1 MSRGE
6 FGGLTSH
13 EISYS
18 KEQLVKNN
26 DFFIIKISG
35 QPKKNEALQVKSILS
50 SYIKGRDIRV
60 IMDLKELELE
70 KFEPITLLGVLNGM
84 RKEVDLLGGCLKLSS
99 LNPEILDYFKENR
112 MDQFFKIYEDE
123 ESAKKSEWRDYG
135 KR

>member
-1 MSRGE
+1 MKY
-6 FGGLTSH
+6 H
-13 EISYS
+13 I
-18 KEQLVKNN
+18 VKDN

-35 QPKKNEALQVKSILS
+35 QTKKNEALQVKSILS
-50 SYIKGRDIRV
+50 TYIKERGIRV
-60 IMDLKELELE
+60 IMDLKELE

-99 LNPEILDYFKENR
+99 LNPDILNYFKENR

-123 ESAKKSEWRDYG
+123 EGAKKSEWRDYG

>member
-1 MSRGE
+1 MKY
-6 FGGLTSH
+6 H
-13 EISYS
+13 I
-18 KEQLVKNN
+18 VKDD
-26 DFFIIKISG
+26 DFFIVKISG

-50 SYIKGRDIRV
+50 SYLKERGIRV
-60 IMDLKELELE
+60 IMDLKELE

-99 LNPEILDYFKENR
+99 LNPEILNYFKENR

-123 ESAKKSEWRDYG
+123 EGAKKSEWRDYG

>member
-1 MSRGE
+1 MKYH
-6 FGGLTSH
+6 LT
-13 EISYS
+13 
-18 KEQLVKNN
+18 KDN

-35 QPKKNEALQVKSILS
+35 QTKKNEALQVKSILS
-50 SYIKGRDIRV
+50 TYIKERGIRV
-60 IMDLKELELE
+60 IMDLKDLE
-70 KFEPITLLGVLNGM
+70 KFEPITLIGVLNGM

-123 ESAKKSEWRDYG
+123 EGAKKSEWRDYG

>member
-1 MSRGE
+1 MKYH
-6 FGGLTSH
+6 LT
-13 EISYS
+13 
-18 KEQLVKNN
+18 KDN
-26 DFFIIKISG
+26 DFFIVKISG
-35 QPKKNEALQVKSILS
+35 KPKKNEALQVKSILS
-50 SYIKGRDIRV
+50 SYLKERGIRV
-60 IMDLKELELE
+60 IMDLKELE

-123 ESAKKSEWRDYG
+123 ESAKKSEWRGYG

>member
-1 MSRGE
+1 MKYH
-6 FGGLTSH
+6 LT
-13 EISYS
+13 
-18 KEQLVKNN
+18 KDN

-35 QPKKNEALQVKSILS
+35 QTKKNEALQVKSILS
-50 SYIKGRDIRV
+50 SYIKERGIRV
-60 IMDLKELELE
+60 IMDLKELE

-99 LNPEILDYFKENR
+99 LNQEILNYFKENR

-123 ESAKKSEWRDYG
+123 EGAKKSEWKNYG

>member
-1 MSRGE
+1 MKYH
-6 FGGLTSH
+6 LT
-13 EISYS
+13 
-18 KEQLVKNN
+18 KDN
-26 DFFIIKISG
+26 DFFIVKISG

-50 SYIKGRDIRV
+50 SYLKERGIRV
-60 IMDLKELELE
+60 IMDLKELE

-123 ESAKKSEWRDYG
+123 ESAKKSEWRGYG

>member
-1 MSRGE
+1 MKYHIAE
-6 FGGLTSH
+6 DD
-13 EISYS
+13 
-18 KEQLVKNN
+18 

-50 SYIKGRDIRV
+50 SYLKERGIRV
-60 IMDLKELELE
+60 IMDLKELE

-99 LNPEILDYFKENR
+99 LNPEILNYFKENR
-112 MDQFFKIYEDE
+112 MDQFFKICEDE
-123 ESAKKSEWRDYG
+123 EMAKKSEWGNYG

>member
-1 MSRGE
+1 MKY
-6 FGGLTSH
+6 H
-13 EISYS
+13 I
-18 KEQLVKNN
+18 VKND

-50 SYIKGRDIRV
+50 SYLKERGVRV
-60 IMDLKELELE
+60 IMDLKELE
-70 KFEPITLLGVLNGM
+70 KFEPITLLAVLNGM

-99 LNPEILDYFKENR
+99 LNPDILNYFKENR

-123 ESAKKSEWRDYG
+123 EGAKKSEWRNYG

>member
-1 MSRGE
+1 MKYHIAE
-6 FGGLTSH
+6 D
-13 EISYS
+13 
-18 KEQLVKNN
+18 N

-35 QPKKNEALQVKSILS
+35 EPKKNEALQVKSILP
-50 SYIKGRDIRV
+50 SYIKERGIRV
-60 IMDLKELELE
+60 IMDLKGLE

-99 LNPEILDYFKENR
+99 LNPEILNYFKENR

-123 ESAKKSEWRDYG
+123 EGAKKSEWRDYG